1 MYSDVLQQGQLQGG
15 LLQGAL
21 SLRPLCKHLSCQHLR
36 GLSCCYALNVFA
48 KLTFF
53 LLLSQVAGLDVG
65 WGQRLDLQLD
75 TKSQRYVLECNLPV
89 GKFAYK
95 FIFDDVWTY
104 SADHPTLLD
113 GGNINNYVEVMGN
126 MSNPMINAARV
137 RLLSE
142 EGLMEPKERETIVDW
157 LKTCDV

>member
-1 MYSDVLQQGQLQGG
+1 MAPCGIALAATAL
-15 LLQGAL
+15 GAL
-21 SLRPLCKHLSCQHLR
+21 IK
-36 GLSCCYALNVFA
+36 
-48 KLTFF
+48 F

-65 WGQRLDLQLD
+65 WGQRLDLQLNP
-75 TKSQRYVLECNLPV
+75 KSQCFELGRDLPV

-126 MSNPMINAARV
+126 MSNPKINAARN

-142 EGLMEPKERETIVDW
+142 EGLMEEEERNTIIDKVSHM
-157 LKTCDV
+157 

>member
-1 MYSDVLQQGQLQGG
+1 M
-15 LLQGAL
+15 
-21 SLRPLCKHLSCQHLR
+21 
-36 GLSCCYALNVFA
+36 
-48 KLTFF
+48 
-53 LLLSQVAGLDVG
+53 G
-65 WGQRLDLQLD
+65 WGQRLDLQLNP
-75 TKSQRYVLECNLPV
+75 KSQRFELGRDLPV

-126 MSNPMINAARV
+126 MSNPKINAARN

-142 EGLMEPKERETIVDW
+142 EGLMEEEERNTIIDRVSHM
-157 LKTCDV
+157 

>member
-1 MYSDVLQQGQLQGG
+1 M
-15 LLQGAL
+15 
-21 SLRPLCKHLSCQHLR
+21 
-36 GLSCCYALNVFA
+36 
-48 KLTFF
+48 
-53 LLLSQVAGLDVG
+53 G
-65 WGQRLDLQLD
+65 WGQRLDLQLN
-75 TKSQRYVLECNLPV
+75 TKSQRFELGRDLPV

-126 MSNPMINAARV
+126 MSNPQINAARN

-142 EGLMEPKERETIVDW
+142 EGLMEEEERNTIIDR
-157 LKTCDV
+157 LTNM